1 MSYIVPRDRPQICDE
16 CPFSAYSMTHSG
28 PMCMLEE
35 NIVIVDRYER
45 YAFCQLIDI
54 DNGALFDKERARRYL
69 RTDLSTDGPAVR
81 EVTE

>member
-1 MSYIVPRDRPQICDE
+1 MSYIVPRDRPQICVE
-16 CPFSAYSMTHSG
+16 CPFSAYSIAHNG
-28 PMCMLEE
+28 LMCTLEE
-35 NIVIVDRYER
+35 NIVIVDSNER

-69 RTDLSTDGPAVR
+69 RIDLPPAGPAVR